1 MRTENEKTFIRN
13 GVKAAQK
20 IKIQY
25 TEDHTPQGEPLF
37 PMGAPTIIDGQEAKS
52 SGALMK
58 TSCFHWHWII
68 VKIKMIKA

>member
-37 PMGAPTIIDGQEAKS
+37 PMGAPLS
-52 SGALMK
+52 
-58 TSCFHWHWII
+58 
-68 VKIKMIKA
+68 